1 MIGSLFSWVVDKIL
15 GGGAIETLQKQLS
28 DWKGYAVS
36 VAQMVGFLTAA
47 IPAFFVGLFLSVG
60 GLDYFLLIDK
70 SSMLASL
77 FFYAAVLSCLT
88 MIVSFIPRLIA
99 RKGPVLWAARGLAF
113 LGFAVYIIGLEYAV
127 FLALL
132 AGGLLLW
139 VLLRKELNQEPGP
152 EPAPKWRG
160 LSRLRHNL
168 ELLKVVSS
176 VLLLCC
182 FVFGY
187 LRGEHLREQ
196 LPSMIINLTG
206 AARTAKVTI
215 IMSSNQ
221 GVLVFEDRNP
231 EPRFYAWDRI
241 SSMASTPEQGGI
253 RQRLRDWRNAVRG
266 WMGGTAAVVR
276 GWVG

>member
-1 MIGSLFSWVVDKIL
+1 MIGSLLSWLGSKIW
-15 GGGAIETLQKQLS
+15 GEGAIETLQKQLS
-28 DWKGYAVS
+28 YWKEYAAG
-36 VAQMVGFLTAA
+36 VAQMVGLLTAA
-47 IPAFFVGLFLSVG
+47 ISAFFVGLFLSVG

-77 FFYAAVLSCLT
+77 FIYAAVLSCLT
-88 MIVSFIPRLIA
+88 MIVSFIPKLIA
-99 RKGPVLWAARGLAF
+99 RKGRVLWAARGL
-113 LGFAVYIIGLEYAV
+113 GFVGFSVYIIGLEYTI
-127 FLALL
+127 FLTLL

-139 VLLRKELNQEPGP
+139 VLLRRELSQEPGP
-152 EPAPKWRG
+152 EPAPKWWG
-160 LSRLRHNL
+160 LSRHDLD
-168 ELLKVVSS
+168 LLKVVTS
-176 VLLLCC
+176 VLLFCC

-196 LPSMIINLTG
+196 PPSMIINLAD

-215 IMSSNQ
+215 IMSSGQ

-231 EPRFYAWDRI
+231 EPRFYPWDRI
-241 SSMASTPEQGGI
+241 SSMVSAPEQGGI

-266 WMGGTAAVVR
+266 WMGETAAVVR